1 MTFIILLFL
10 FSFFYIPVS
19 NAYLEPG
26 ILSMIVQTIVAGI
39 VGVLVTLKLYFHKI
53 EVFFSKKIKKINKK
67 KNKIYKLRAN

>member
-10 FSFFYIPVS
+10 FSFFYIPVT

-53 EVFFSKKIKKINKK
+53 KIFFKKKQKKKTNK
-67 KNKIYKLRAN
+67 KNK

>member
-53 EVFFSKKIKKINKK
+53 KVFVSKKINKK
-67 KNKIYKLRAN
+67 KK

>member
-39 VGVLVTLKLYFHKI
+39 VGVLVTLKLYFHEIK
-53 EVFFSKKIKKINKK
+53 VFFSKKINKK
-67 KNKIYKLRAN
+67 KK

>member
-26 ILSMIVQTIVAGI
+26 TLSMFVQTILAGI
-39 VGVLVTLKLYFHKI
+39 VGFLITLKLYFHKI
-53 EVFFSKKIKKINKK
+53 KVFFSKKKNKK
-67 KNKIYKLRAN
+67 KK

>member
-10 FSFFYIPVS
+10 FLFFYIPVT

-53 EVFFSKKIKKINKK
+53 KIFFSKKTNK
-67 KNKIYKLRAN
+67 KNK